1 MKFNSILALIVIFFS
16 SVDLLAVK
24 LNITIKYLGLNVVY
38 VTMEDSNNELKIK
51 AESSALAGIA
61 ASMNN
66 QYFSAYENDY
76 LPLYYR
82 KVIDQRG
89 YQEDRIINYDRE
101 QEVAYR
107 TSYIDTLKNC
117 SYPVHPETR
126 DFFSALFF
134 ICKNFNQSGGILWLD
149 ANKLIWKAEYKVLG
163 IERISSFAGKKEVVK
178 LKLDFSRFSSEKAE
192 RSDMLTNNLVTEEN
206 SLYLWISNDE
216 KRIPLRAE
224 FSMKPF
230 SVVWKITAYEE

>member
-1 MKFNSILALIVIFFS
+1 MH
-16 SVDLLAVK
+16 
-24 LNITIKYLGLNVVY
+24 ITIKYLGLNVVY
-38 VTMEDSNNELKIK
+38 VTMEDNDNELKIK

-61 ASMNN
+61 ASMDN

-89 YQEDRIINYDRE
+89 YQEDRIINYDRDRG
-101 QEVAYR
+101 VAYR
-107 TSYIDTLKNC
+107 TSYIDTLRNC
-117 SYPVHPETR
+117 SYPIHPETR

-134 ICKNFNQSGGILWLD
+134 ICQNFNELGGTLWLD
-149 ANKLIWKAEYKVLG
+149 ANKLIWKADYEIVGLD
-163 IERISSFAGKKEVVK
+163 RISSYAGKKEAVQ
-178 LKLDFSRFSSEKAE
+178 LKLDFSRISEGKAE
-192 RSDMLTNNLVTEEN
+192 RSDMLTNNLVTAEN

-216 KRIPLRAE
+216 KRLPLKAE

-230 SVVWKITAYEE
+230 SVVWKMTAYEE